1 MQMIIGLS
9 HPLPGANVNLKSK
22 LFFSFFFSF
31 KDTLAV
37 LFFSSFLKWIQ
48 APPLQ
53 TRGSERKGTSQSSS
67 TD

>member
-9 HPLPGANVNLKSK
+9 HPLSGANVNLKSK
-22 LFFSFFFSF
+22 LFFSFFSF
-31 KDTLAV
+31 KNTLAV

-53 TRGSERKGTSQSSS
+53 TRVSERKGTSQSSS